1 MGFGDVI
8 NEKDVLLDKIRFYLT
23 NGCIMEDKYKNRAN
37 TFFKYHDGNNS
48 KRVYDW
54 IKNH

>member
-1 MGFGDVI
+1 
-8 NEKDVLLDKIRFYLT
+8 
-23 NGCIMEDKYKNRAN
+23 MEDKYKQRVDS
-37 TFFKYHDGNNS
+37 FFKHFDGNNS